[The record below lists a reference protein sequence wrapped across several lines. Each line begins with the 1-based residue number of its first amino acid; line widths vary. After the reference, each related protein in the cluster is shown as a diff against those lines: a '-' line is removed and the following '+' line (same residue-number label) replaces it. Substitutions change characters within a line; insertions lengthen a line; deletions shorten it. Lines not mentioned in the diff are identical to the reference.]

1 MNMPQM
7 TIEQQEGANMEEEL
21 NIEEIPTQGYNLRK
35 QPTSCAERVSMTQTG
50 HITGVENNKTT

>member
-1 MNMPQM
+1 
-7 TIEQQEGANMEEEL
+7 MEEEL